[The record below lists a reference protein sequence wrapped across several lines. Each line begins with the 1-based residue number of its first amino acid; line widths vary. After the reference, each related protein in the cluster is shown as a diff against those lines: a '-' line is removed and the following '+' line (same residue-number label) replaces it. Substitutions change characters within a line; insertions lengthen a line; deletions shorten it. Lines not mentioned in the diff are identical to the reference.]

1 MKKNIVWLLFCILFL
16 SACSSWESNEEIVS
30 GLTLYSGESFQ
41 MNIPSNWN
49 IITKESNILPN
60 PRNSQIELAVSSP
73 ELKYGFSNNLL
84 ILSQAL
90 NKNISSV
97 DFSIL
102 NNVGSS
108 REYVEYLKL
117 ESKNIDFV
125 DGEKSNIYIFEAKY
139 NPQTPKFKYL
149 QVGRVCKNKWFLI
162 TMALSTDVKNTS
174 LHEEVINTFECK

>member
-1 MKKNIVWLLFCILFL
+1 MKKNIVWLVCCILLIF
-16 SACSSWESNEEIVS
+16 SCSSDTNDEVVS
-30 GLTLYSGESFQ
+30 GLTTYSGESFH

-84 ILSQAL
+84 ILSQTL
-90 NKNISSV
+90 DKNISSV

-108 REYVEYLKL
+108 REYVEYVKL

-125 DGEKSNIYIFEAKY
+125 DGEKSNIYVFEAKY
-139 NPQTPKFKYL
+139 NTQTPKFKYL

-162 TMALSTDVKNTS
+162 TMALSTDVKNSS
-174 LHEEVINTFECK
+174 LHEEVIKTFECK